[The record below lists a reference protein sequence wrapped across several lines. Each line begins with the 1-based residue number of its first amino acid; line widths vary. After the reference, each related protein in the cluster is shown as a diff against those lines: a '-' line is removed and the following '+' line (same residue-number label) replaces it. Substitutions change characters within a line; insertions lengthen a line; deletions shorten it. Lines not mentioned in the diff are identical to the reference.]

1 MKMDKKII
9 LDLLKE
15 NELSD
20 IEELQY
26 KDDVLVVR
34 FYYDFDETEIKAA
47 KAFADDESGEE
58 EQNEIWTEEFF
69 LPYLTDLAIDNVG
82 EYIEEIM
89 EQAKVSS
96 QYMSYD
102 LNIEETDYCEFIAVF
117 YEGENEIEIETVLD
131 ELKL

>member
-1 MKMDKKII
+1 MDKKII

-26 KDDVLVVR
+26 KDDIIVLR
-34 FYYDFDETEIKAA
+34 FFYDFDETEIKAA
-47 KAFADDESGEE
+47 KAFASDESGEE

-89 EQAKVSS
+89 EKAQVSS

-102 LNIEETDYCEFIAVF
+102 LNAEETEYCEFIAVF
-117 YEGENEIEIETVLD
+117 YEGEKDIEIETILD
-131 ELKL
+131 ELQL